1 MTNYSY
7 SNEYVGQLID
17 MLYKVKNYIPE
28 EINSEVDKLIDSTKI
43 HLNTFDWLSEVMMY
57 APFEYAKEK
66 FEEAFKHINYEHL
79 PEDSKEFVSKCYYW
93 RHKNRLN
100 MREELKTVKP
110 EFLIYKM
117 YKEYINVY
125 SKLKDIEYPSL
136 NKFEN
141 LGYIL
146 KKNSPIPLM
155 AEHMNPPV
163 NYSLKN
169 MNVNEVITKGKQ
181 IIKDSKE
188 YDEVLYPELNK
199 EYFDMLINSML
210 VHIRKI
216 EECFLGCPVHPTGK
230 KFK

>member
-1 MTNYSY
+1 
-7 SNEYVGQLID
+7 
-17 MLYKVKNYIPE
+17 
-28 EINSEVDKLIDSTKI
+28 
-43 HLNTFDWLSEVMMY
+43 
-57 APFEYAKEK
+57 
-66 FEEAFKHINYEHL
+66 
-79 PEDSKEFVSKCYYW
+79 
-93 RHKNRLN
+93 
-100 MREELKTVKP
+100 
-110 EFLIYKM
+110 M
-117 YKEYINVY
+117 YKEYIKVY

-146 KKNSPIPLM
+146 KNNSPIPLM
-155 AEHMNPPV
+155 AEHMDTPV

-230 KFK
+230 KFQ